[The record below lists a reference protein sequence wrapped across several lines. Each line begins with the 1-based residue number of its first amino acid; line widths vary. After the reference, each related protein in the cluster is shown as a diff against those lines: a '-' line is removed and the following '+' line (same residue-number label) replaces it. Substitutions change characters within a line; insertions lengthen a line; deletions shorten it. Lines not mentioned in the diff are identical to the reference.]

1 MVTHSASETWL
12 PTAIYLGVFLVIFY
26 VLIIMPRK
34 KQEKRHKET
43 IASLKRGD
51 KVVTI
56 GGLKGEVARVKE
68 DTLVLKVND
77 NTEMEF
83 VKKAVAFKE
92 EEK

>member
-1 MVTHSASETWL
+1 MGTETWL

-43 IASLKRGD
+43 ITSLKRGD

>member
-1 MVTHSASETWL
+1 MGTETWL
-12 PTAIYLGVFLVIFY
+12 PTAIYLGVFLAIFY

-34 KQEKRHKET
+34 KQEKKHKET

-68 DTLVLKVND
+68 DTLVIKVND

>member
-1 MVTHSASETWL
+1 MNTQTWL
-12 PTAIYLGVFLVIFY
+12 PTAIYLGVFLAIFY

-34 KQEKRHKET
+34 KQEKKHKET
-43 IASLKRGD
+43 MESLKRGD

-68 DTLVLKVND
+68 DTMILKVND

-83 VKKAVAFKE
+83 LKKAVAYKD

>member
-1 MVTHSASETWL
+1 MGTETWL
-12 PTAIYLGVFLVIFY
+12 PTAIYLGAFLAIFY
-26 VLIIMPRK
+26 FLIIMPRK

-56 GGLKGEVARVKE
+56 GGLKGKVARVKE
-68 DTLVLKVND
+68 ETLVIKVSD

-83 VKKAVAFKE
+83 VKKAVAYKE

>member
-1 MVTHSASETWL
+1 MGTQTWL
-12 PTAIYLGVFLVIFY
+12 PTVVYLGVFLAIFY
-26 VLIIMPRK
+26 YLILMPRK
-34 KQEKRHKET
+34 KQEKKHKET

-56 GGLKGEVARVKE
+56 GGLKGEIARVKE
-68 DTLVLKVND
+68 ETLLLKVND

-83 VKKAVAFKE
+83 LKKAVAYKE

>member
-1 MVTHSASETWL
+1 MPTQTWL
-12 PTAIYLGVFLVIFY
+12 PTAIYLGVFLAIFY

-34 KQEKRHKET
+34 KQEKKHKET
-43 IASLKRGD
+43 IESLKRGD

-56 GGLKGEVARVKE
+56 GGLKGEVARVKD
-68 DTLVLKVND
+68 DTMILKVSD

-83 VKKAVAFKE
+83 LKKAVAYKD

>member
-1 MVTHSASETWL
+1 MGTETWL
-12 PTAIYLGVFLVIFY
+12 PTAIYLGIFLAIFY

-43 IASLKRGD
+43 ITSLKRGD

-83 VKKAVAFKE
+83 VKKAVAYKE

>member
-1 MVTHSASETWL
+1 MGTETWL
-12 PTAIYLGVFLVIFY
+12 PTAIYLGVFLAIFY

-43 IASLKRGD
+43 ITSLKRGD

-83 VKKAVAFKE
+83 VKKAVAYKE